1 MTIINFFVAVFGG
14 VATIAILFLL
24 YHYVRRFHIDLFYSL
39 RYYTDKPRPPQSMT
53 EYRIVRFGLAAVR
66 YLAQKIPNLG
76 FFEELETNLRRAR
89 IPLTAAEYVAAAA
102 LLVVIAGLFVSALT
116 LNTYST
122 AGVVAGAIIFVL
134 FIVRYRIYKR
144 REKFT
149 NQLGDCLTTVANA
162 LRAGFSFLQ
171 AMDLVSR
178 EMEPP
183 ISEEFSQC
191 MRDISFGM
199 PMEEALEKMDERVGS
214 ADFHLVVVA
223 VLIQRQ
229 VGGNLAQVLDTISDT
244 INNRI
249 RMKREVKTLTT
260 QGRLSA
266 YILIGLPILI
276 AGLMMAVDSSH
287 FDEMLNNTIG
297 TFILIVAIV
306 LEIIGAIVI
315 WRIVDIKV
323 E

>member
-1 MTIINFFVAVFGG
+1 MNLFVAITGG
-14 VATIAILFLL
+14 LITVAILYLL
-24 YHYVRRFHIDLFYSL
+24 YNYVRRFHIDLFYSL
-39 RYYTDKPRPPQSMT
+39 RYYIDQPRPPQTMM
-53 EYRIVRFGLAAVR
+53 EYRAVR
-66 YLAQKIPNLG
+66 AILAFVKFVARHIPALS
-76 FFEELETNLRRAR
+76 FFEELALGLRRAR
-89 IPLTAAEYVAAAA
+89 IPLTPAEYLVASTLAVIVIGFVFAS
-102 LLVVIAGLFVSALT
+102 LTFNPYWTIFSVVVVILAAVF
-116 LNTYST
+116 
-122 AGVVAGAIIFVL
+122 F
-134 FIVRYRIYKR
+134 VRYRIYKR

-183 ISEEFSQC
+183 ISEEFAHC
-191 MRDISFGM
+191 MRDISYGM
-199 PMEEALEKMDERVGS
+199 AMEEALENMDERVGS
-214 ADFHLVVVA
+214 KDFNLVVVA

-276 AGLMMAVDSSH
+276 ASLMLAIDSAH
-287 FDEMLNNTIG
+287 FDEMMENPIG
-297 TFILIVAIV
+297 KFILIVAII

-315 WRIVDIKV
+315 WKIVDIKV